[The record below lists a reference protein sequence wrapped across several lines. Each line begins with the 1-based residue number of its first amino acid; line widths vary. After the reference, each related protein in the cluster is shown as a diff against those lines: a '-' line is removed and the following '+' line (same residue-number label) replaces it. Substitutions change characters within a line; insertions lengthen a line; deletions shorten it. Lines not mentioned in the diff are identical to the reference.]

1 MSFFKDTVPFILLI
15 ISLAFWI
22 LASKE
27 DENLSLKAVIRKFIW
42 YLEGIIFMV
51 TCKDAKGIGKKLENP
66 DDIKKCHNVVS
77 KRVIFIRHGESDW
90 NDVFK

>member
-1 MSFFKDTVPFILLI
+1 
-15 ISLAFWI
+15 
-22 LASKE
+22 
-27 DENLSLKAVIRKFIW
+27 
-42 YLEGIIFMV
+42 MV